1 MMGIPR
7 KITCKLCGKK
17 EKNETRQSNIVVV
30 TCSDCRRAMFSAKT
44 LRYHARQTKRT
55 ETITVKETKNV
66 PEKTESVKTPTQDK
80 GYKTLYSFSK
90 LRRT

>member
-1 MMGIPR
+1 MAMPY

-17 EKNETRQSNIVVV
+17 EKNEIRQSNIVVV

-44 LRYHARQTKRT
+44 IRAQARKAKQAEK
-55 ETITVKETKNV
+55 ITVKETKNI
-66 PEKTESVKTPTQDK
+66 PEKIESVKTPTQDK

-90 LRRT
+90 LGET

>member
-1 MMGIPR
+1 MGVPT

-30 TCSDCRRAMFSAKT
+30 TCSECRRAMFSAKT
-44 LRYHARQTKRT
+44 LRANARKAKQTEK
-55 ETITVKETKNV
+55 IIVKETKNI
-66 PEKTESVKTPTQDK
+66 PQKNESVKTPTQDK

-90 LRRT
+90 LGGT